1 VLWRVLHEADW
12 GAKATSD
19 EKKRSDLAIEFF
31 NSYLADNCGK
41 ANHSQYPL
49 VFEQVQA
56 IIEFFTI
63 LYAANKEQVQT
74 FNKC

>member
-19 EKKRSDLAIEFF
+19 EKKRSDLAIEYF

-49 VFEQVQA
+49 VFEQVQS
-56 IIEFFTI
+56 
-63 LYAANKEQVQT
+63 V
-74 FNKC
+74 